1 MLDSEVIDMTRKM
14 VVTTAL
20 VLILVGLTTY
30 VGFATN
36 GQKEVDFVE
45 AVERGLIEFQIRE
58 IHGIVSLDLQIRNR
72 STEDHLRIIILPG
85 VLFYS
90 VDDAVQD
97 LIVVGRVVVL
107 VAPGEHKTVNMPIAC
122 ADMTRDQPTN
132 ETRFKPYVGKID
144 LSALESLTQ
153 AKSYQE
159 ATFRVKQFALWLL
172 IDHPETRQE
181 FEGLGLGGDFF
192 NAFQTLFNVTEE
204 ELGMLCLTFTMYP
217 EAIIALPNDEFS
229 FLSIAFTLA
238 GIPVEDREDLFDLFT
253 LGIPTKGELTQ
264 IYSLF
269 ETAGIDPTDFPV
281 LTASTGGTT

>member
-1 MLDSEVIDMTRKM
+1 MTRKT
-14 VVTTAL
+14 VATVAL
-20 VLILVGLTTY
+20 VLILVGLATY

-36 GQKEVDFVE
+36 GQKDVDFVE

-58 IHGIVSLDLQIRNR
+58 IHGIVSLDLRIRNR

-97 LIVVGRVVVL
+97 LIVVGRVIVL
-107 VAPGEHKTVNMPIAC
+107 VAPGEHRTVNVPIAC

-132 ETRFKPYVGKID
+132 ETRFKTHVGKLN
-144 LSALESLTQ
+144 LSALESLIQ

-172 IDHPETRQE
+172 IDHPETRQD

-192 NAFQTLFNVTEE
+192 SAFKSLFNVTEE
-204 ELGMLCLTFTMYP
+204 ELGMLCLTFTLYP
-217 EAIIALPNDEFS
+217 EAIMILPHDEFS
-229 FLSIAFTLA
+229 FLSIAFTFA
-238 GIPVEDREDLFDLFT
+238 GIPIEDRQDFYDLFT
-253 LGIPTKGELTQ
+253 LGIPTKGELAQ

-269 ETAGIDPTDFPV
+269 KTAGIDPTDFPV

>member
-14 VVTTAL
+14 VVTMAL
-20 VLILVGLTTY
+20 VLILVGLATY

-58 IHGIVSLDLQIRNR
+58 IHGIVSLDLRIRNK
-72 STEDHLRIIILPG
+72 STEGHLRIIILPG

-90 VDDAVQD
+90 VDYNVQD

-107 VAPGEHKTVNMPIAC
+107 VAPGEYRTVTVPIAC
-122 ADMTRDQPTN
+122 ADMRDDQPTN
-132 ETRFKPYVGKID
+132 ETQFKTYVGKID
-144 LSALESLTQ
+144 LSALESLIQ
-153 AKSYQE
+153 AESYQA

-172 IDHPETRQE
+172 IDQIETRQD
-181 FEGLGLGGDFF
+181 FEGLGLGRDFF
-192 NAFQTLFNVTEE
+192 STFQALFNVTEE
-204 ELGMLCLTFTMYP
+204 ELGILYLTFTMHP
-217 EAIIALPNDEFS
+217 EAIMTLPAEEFD
-229 FLSIAFTLA
+229 FLSIAFTFA
-238 GIPVEDREDLFDLFT
+238 GIPIQDREDLYDLFA
-253 LGIPTKGELTQ
+253 LGIPTKGELAQ

-269 ETAGIDPTDFPV
+269 EIAGIDPTDFPV